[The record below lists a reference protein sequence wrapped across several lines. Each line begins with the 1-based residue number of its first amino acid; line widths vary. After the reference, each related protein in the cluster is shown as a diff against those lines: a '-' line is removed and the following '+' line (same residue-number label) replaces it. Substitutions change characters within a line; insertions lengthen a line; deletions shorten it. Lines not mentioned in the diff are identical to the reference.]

1 MNTITILFVV
11 VIAFIIQLVILFSL
25 IREATYSKENRK
37 QIDVMTKLLFETAK
51 VNGVPESILNTIN
64 RDNAID
70 TTYRMIASN
79 NKDITSE

>member
-1 MNTITILFVV
+1 MDSITILFII

-51 VNGVPESILNTIN
+51 ANGVPESILNTIN
-64 RDNAID
+64 RENVID
-70 TTYRMIASN
+70 TTYRLIASKN
-79 NKDITSE
+79 EDKRSE